1 MSEEPPNPFYMYDN
15 ADKEYLEEN
24 LRKITFEWS
33 SYKNWTER
41 AEKEIRYIKKKLEE
55 KNGL

>member
-41 AEKEIRYIKKKLEE
+41 AEKEIQYIKKKLEE
-55 KNGL
+55 KNA

>member
-24 LRKITFEWS
+24 LRKITFEWK
-33 SYKNWTER
+33 SYDLWAKR
-41 AEKEIRYIKKKLEE
+41 AEEEIRYIQERLRE
-55 KNGL
+55 KNA